1 MKGERVMKKAIDI
14 MTKNVVTVQKE
25 TTVAELANLLATH
38 NIGGAPVVDSEGHLL
53 GVVTESDLIDQTKKV
68 HLPTVVT
75 IFDSVIYLESPNKME
90 KEMLKMAGSTV
101 GDIFTENPQTVEEG
115 TSLEEIATIMSE
127 KNIHTLPV
135 MRDSELI
142 GVIGKRDIIRTLIP

>member
-1 MKGERVMKKAIDI
+1 MKKAIDI